1 MRAPGLTPNDRA
13 FADFARRANKPVV
26 LVANKSEGKHG
37 EVGAMESYALG
48 LGDPIQISAEHGEGL
63 SDLYDALRVLMPE
76 PVEEAEEFDDDDI
89 IVSDEELAQRPIRVA
104 IVGRPNAGKSTLIN
118 HLLGEERLLTSA
130 EAGTTRDSISVEITW
145 QGREFRV
152 FDTAGLR
159 RRSRIEEKLEKLS
172 VADALRAVRF
182 AEVVVMMMDA
192 QNRFEEQ
199 DLRIADLIE
208 REGRAIVLAV
218 NKWDLMERKAKS
230 DFRAAHR
237 CRSLAAA
244 GQGRA
249 GRRGVRADGRGHRPA
264 DDGDRGSLR
273 GVEQARADGH
283 AQSLVRAGGR
293 CQPAARG
300 LRPPAEAEL
309 HHPGQGAAAELCP
322 VLLARRRR
330 AAILSALSHQQH
342 ARGLRSAGHAD
353 PDHAAR
359 KGQSVRPQAQA
370 AVVSEQASAQAADT
384 PPVRSGAAAF
394 IFVTILLDMLALG
407 LILPILPKLVES
419 FVDNDTATAARIFGL
434 FGTAWA
440 LMQFL
445 FSPILGALSDRF
457 GRRPVVLLSNFG
469 LALDYVLMA
478 LAPSLAWLFIGR
490 VISGITSASI
500 STAFAYIA
508 DVTPP
513 ERRAA
518 VFGKIG
524 AAFGAGFILGPALG
538 GLLGGMDPRLPFWI
552 AAGLSF
558 ANTLY
563 GWLILPESLPPE
575 RRAPF
580 RWKSASPLGALHLL
594 RSNRILAGLSLA
606 NFFGQ
611 VAHVVLPS
619 TFVLYATYR
628 YGWDTTT
635 VGLTLALVGV
645 CAMVVQGAGVGPIVK
660 RLGERR
666 ALLLGL
672 ACGAL
677 GFFIYG
683 AAPTGP
689 LFWIGIPVMSLWGVA
704 GAAIQALTTQLVAP
718 DQQGQLQGATN
729 SVNSIAQ
736 MVGPFLFTL
745 TFAYFIS
752 DQAPLKMPGAPFLL
766 AAALLGLGLVI
777 AWRTL
782 STALVRK
789 GAGS

>member
-1 MRAPGLTPNDRA
+1 M
-13 FADFARRANKPVV
+13 
-26 LVANKSEGKHG
+26 S
-37 EVGAMESYALG
+37 
-48 LGDPIQISAEHGEGL
+48 
-63 SDLYDALRVLMPE
+63 
-76 PVEEAEEFDDDDI
+76 EEA
-89 IVSDEELAQRPIRVA
+89 SARV
-104 IVGRPNAGKSTLIN
+104 
-118 HLLGEERLLTSA
+118 
-130 EAGTTRDSISVEITW
+130 
-145 QGREFRV
+145 
-152 FDTAGLR
+152 
-159 RRSRIEEKLEKLS
+159 
-172 VADALRAVRF
+172 
-182 AEVVVMMMDA
+182 
-192 QNRFEEQ
+192 
-199 DLRIADLIE
+199 
-208 REGRAIVLAV
+208 
-218 NKWDLMERKAKS
+218 
-230 DFRAAHR
+230 
-237 CRSLAAA
+237 
-244 GQGRA
+244 
-249 GRRGVRADGRGHRPA
+249 
-264 DDGDRGSLR
+264 
-273 GVEQARADGH
+273 
-283 AQSLVRAGGR
+283 
-293 CQPAARG
+293 
-300 LRPPAEAEL
+300 
-309 HHPGQGAAAELCP
+309 
-322 VLLARRRR
+322 
-330 AAILSALSHQQH
+330 
-342 ARGLRSAGHAD
+342 
-353 PDHAAR
+353 
-359 KGQSVRPQAQA
+359 
-370 AVVSEQASAQAADT
+370 ADT

-478 LAPSLAWLFIGR
+478 LAPSLTWLFIGR

-524 AAFGAGFILGPALG
+524 AAFGAGFILGPAIG

-563 GWLILPESLPPE
+563 GWLILPESLPLE

-689 LFWIGIPVMSLWGVA
+689 LFWLGIPVMALWGVA

-752 DQAPLKMPGAPFLL
+752 DQAPVENAGRAVS
-766 AAALLGLGLVI
+766 AGSGV
-777 AWRTL
+777 
-782 STALVRK
+782 V
-789 GAGS
+789 GAGAGDRVAHVGRGK

>member
-1 MRAPGLTPNDRA
+1 M
-13 FADFARRANKPVV
+13 
-26 LVANKSEGKHG
+26 
-37 EVGAMESYALG
+37 
-48 LGDPIQISAEHGEGL
+48 
-63 SDLYDALRVLMPE
+63 
-76 PVEEAEEFDDDDI
+76 
-89 IVSDEELAQRPIRVA
+89 
-104 IVGRPNAGKSTLIN
+104 
-118 HLLGEERLLTSA
+118 
-130 EAGTTRDSISVEITW
+130 
-145 QGREFRV
+145 
-152 FDTAGLR
+152 
-159 RRSRIEEKLEKLS
+159 
-172 VADALRAVRF
+172 
-182 AEVVVMMMDA
+182 
-192 QNRFEEQ
+192 
-199 DLRIADLIE
+199 
-208 REGRAIVLAV
+208 
-218 NKWDLMERKAKS
+218 
-230 DFRAAHR
+230 
-237 CRSLAAA
+237 
-244 GQGRA
+244 
-249 GRRGVRADGRGHRPA
+249 
-264 DDGDRGSLR
+264 
-273 GVEQARADGH
+273 
-283 AQSLVRAGGR
+283 
-293 CQPAARG
+293 
-300 LRPPAEAEL
+300 
-309 HHPGQGAAAELCP
+309 
-322 VLLARRRR
+322 
-330 AAILSALSHQQH
+330 
-342 ARGLRSAGHAD
+342 
-353 PDHAAR
+353 
-359 KGQSVRPQAQA
+359 
-370 AVVSEQASAQAADT
+370 SEQASTAVADDK
-384 PPVRSGAAAF
+384 PAVRSGAAAF

-478 LAPSLAWLFIGR
+478 LAPSLTWLFIGR
-490 VISGITSASI
+490 VISGITSA
-500 STAFAYIA
+500 
-508 DVTPP
+508 
-513 ERRAA
+513 R
-518 VFGKIG
+518 FGKIG
-524 AAFGAGFILGPALG
+524 AAFGAGFILGPAIG

-672 ACGAL
+672 ASGAL

-689 LFWIGIPVMSLWGVA
+689 LFWLGIPVMALWGVA

-736 MVGPFLFTL
+736 MVGPFLLTL
-745 TFAYFIS
+745 TFAYFIG
-752 DQAPLKMPGAPFLL
+752 DQAPFKMPGAPFLL
-766 AAALLGLGLVI
+766 AAALLGLGLLI

-782 STALVRK
+782 EK
-789 GAGS
+789 